1 MNNIVE
7 NFQENFFIH
16 ASISFV
22 YKSFYKQKTKKKNK
36 KTKKKHLFSWKF
48 EPTFSNSLTGI
59 LEKYINTIK
68 VCLICKLPNILRP
81 CLLNLD
87 WMITWCSPKK

>member
-22 YKSFYKQKTKKKNK
+22 YKSFYEQKE
-36 KTKKKHLFSWKF
+36 HLFSWKF

-59 LEKYINTIK
+59 LEKYIYTIK

>member
-22 YKSFYKQKTKKKNK
+22 YKSFYKQKTKKK
-36 KTKKKHLFSWKF
+36 HLFSWKF

-59 LEKYINTIK
+59 LEKYIYTIK

>member
-22 YKSFYKQKTKKKNK
+22 YKSFYKQKTKKK

-59 LEKYINTIK
+59 LEKYIYTIK

-87 WMITWCSPKK
+87 WMITWCSPKI

>member
-22 YKSFYKQKTKKKNK
+22 YKSFYKQKIYIYIYIVGN
-36 KTKKKHLFSWKF
+36 LN
-48 EPTFSNSLTGI
+48 PFSNSPTGI
-59 LEKYINTIK
+59 LEKYIYTTK
-68 VCLICKLPNILRP
+68 VCLICKLPNIWRP
-81 CLLNLD
+81 YLLNLD